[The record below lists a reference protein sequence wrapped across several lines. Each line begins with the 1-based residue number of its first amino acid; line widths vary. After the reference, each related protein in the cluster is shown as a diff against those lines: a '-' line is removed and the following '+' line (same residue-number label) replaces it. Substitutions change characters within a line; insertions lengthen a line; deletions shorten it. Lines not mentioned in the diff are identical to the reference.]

1 VSATVH
7 EAPPIPARAFR
18 DSVGEFATGVTVVT
32 AEHPEAGPAGMTL
45 NAFTSVSL
53 EPLLVLV
60 SLGHGSRTLEA
71 VRAGGRLA
79 ISVLHRGQRDVA
91 IAFATPGG
99 EFPAGRVMRSHDGF
113 LVVRGAA
120 ATLHC
125 SAAEIR
131 RAGDHDLVLGAV
143 VGMSH
148 HGGEPMVFHRG
159 RFGGLT
165 TDAFVP
171 PGHPISLD
179 EGAGW

>member
-1 VSATVH
+1 MST
-7 EAPPIPARAFR
+7 APPTIPARAFR
-18 DSVGEFATGVTVVT
+18 DSVGEFATGVTVVC
-32 AEHPEAGPAGMTL
+32 AEHPSGGPAGMTL

-60 SLGHGSRTLEA
+60 SLGHGARTLEA
-71 VRAGGRLA
+71 VRASGQLS

-91 IAFATPGG
+91 IAFATPGAP
-99 EFPAGRVMRSHDGF
+99 FPAERVQRSHDGF

-125 SAAEIR
+125 RAADIR
-131 RAGDHDLVLGAV
+131 RAGDHDLVLGEV
-143 VGMSH
+143 VGMTH

-159 RFGGLT
+159 RFGGLL